1 MHLIF
6 VMMIIASCRL
16 QVLIL
21 EHENLSQWI
30 IAVITLIVLMVV
42 LMSTMKLVVLMFMFW
57 LVDCLINWFS

>member
-30 IAVITLIVLMVV
+30 IAVITLIVLV